1 MIGHHGRTPRVL
13 VAALLAAAAALVPLT
28 ALAHPLGNFTVNHAT
43 AVLLDG
49 DQLQVRHVVDYA
61 EIPAFQEQQA
71 MGGDGAAWLSRRAAS
86 VRDAV
91 HVSVDGAGVALSV
104 TDRSMAFLPGQ
115 AGLQTLRVEVLLTAR
130 VSPGASHTVTV
141 HDADD
146 AGRIGWR
153 EVTVQ
158 ASGDAAVQSSDVPS
172 TSPSD
177 LLRRYPQ
184 DRLTSPLDV
193 ADAHLQLRAGLIGGG
208 GALLGPLGGAAS
220 TARDGLVD
228 LLDSHGDGA
237 LVLLAVFA
245 AMALGAAHAL
255 SPGHGKT
262 VMAGY
267 LVGTRRS
274 WRDAVVLGATITV
287 THTAG
292 VFALGL
298 LTLFAATVVAPER
311 LYPILTLGSGALIL
325 LVGGAM
331 VVVRVRSAR
340 RGGPLAAL
348 AHGHDA
354 HAHAHEHSHDH
365 DDASAH
371 QAGQRHPGPGAPQRR
386 GGLDAHP
393 HPHGHAHPHPQTT
406 SRRGLLALGVAGGLV
421 PCPSALLVLLAAVS
435 LHRIAAGILLIVAFS
450 AGLAAVLVG
459 IGIAI
464 ASGSRIVR
472 RVPALAR
479 VRGLQRAAAALPVA
493 SALLI
498 SAAGLGLT
506 VQALSG
512 VA

>member
-1 MIGHHGRTPRVL
+1 MIGRHLRARRVVL
-13 VAALLAAAAALVPLT
+13 AAMLGAAAAVLLPLT

-49 DQLQVRHVVDYA
+49 DVLRVRHVIDYA

-71 MGGDGAAWLSRRAAS
+71 MGADSPGWLSRRAAT

-91 HVSVDGAGVALSV
+91 HVAVDGAAVSLGVA
-104 TDRSMAFLPGQ
+104 DRSMAFRPGQ

-130 VSPGASHTVTV
+130 VSPGATHTVTV
-141 HDADD
+141 HDGDD

-153 EVTVQ
+153 EITVQ
-158 ASGDAAVQSSDVPS
+158 VAGGAAVEAADVPS

-177 LLRRYPQ
+177 MLRSYPQ

-193 ADAHLQLRAGLIGGG
+193 ADARLQLRAGLVSSDTT
-208 GALLGPLGGAAS
+208 LLGPVGGAA
-220 TARDGLVD
+220 TAARDGLVG

-274 WRDAVVLGATITV
+274 WRDAVMLGATITV

-325 LVGGAM
+325 VVGVAM
-331 VVVRVRSAR
+331 VAVRVRSAR

-348 AHGHDA
+348 AE
-354 HAHAHEHSHDH
+354 HAHAHGDHGHTHHHENAHDH
-365 DDASAH
+365 A
-371 QAGQRHPGPGAPQRR
+371 
-386 GGLDAHP
+386 
-393 HPHGHAHPHPQTT
+393 HAHDHNAAQRT

-435 LHRIAAGILLIVAFS
+435 LHRIAGGILLIVAFS

-459 IGIAI
+459 IGTAI
-464 ASGSRIVR
+464 ASGARAVR
-472 RVPALAR
+472 RVPNLAR
-479 VRGLQRAAAALPVA
+479 VRALQRAAAVLPVA

>member
-1 MIGHHGRTPRVL
+1 MNVRRYALALGCALAAVL
-13 VAALLAAAAALVPLT
+13 VPAVAS
-28 ALAHPLGNFTVNHAT
+28 AHPLGNFTVNHAT
-43 AVLLDG
+43 VVQVDG
-49 DQLQVRHVVDYA
+49 DQLRVRHVVDMA
-61 EIPAFQEQQA
+61 EIPTFQAKQE
-71 MGGDGAAWLSRRAAS
+71 MGADGAAWLTQRAQA

-91 HVSVDGAGVALSV
+91 HVSVDGHAASLGVA
-104 TDRSMAFLPGQ
+104 DRSMAFQPGQ
-115 AGLQTLRVEVLLTAR
+115 AGLQTLRIEVLLTAR
-130 VSPGASHTVTV
+130 VDAGATHAITV

-153 EVTVQ
+153 EIIVQ
-158 ASGDAAVQSSDVPS
+158 ASNGASVQSSDVPS

-177 LLRRYPQ
+177 LLRHYPQ

-193 ADAHLQLRAGLIGGG
+193 ADAHITVRAGLLSGG
-208 GALLGPLGGAAS
+208 GALLGPLGGAATS
-220 TARDGLVD
+220 ARDGLVD

-237 LVLLAVFA
+237 LLILAVFA

-267 LVGTRRS
+267 LAGTRGT
-274 WRDAVVLGATITV
+274 WRDAVMLGATITV

-298 LTLFAATVVAPER
+298 LTLFAAQLIAPDR
-311 LYPILTLGSGALIL
+311 LYPVLTLGSGALIL
-325 LVGGAM
+325 AVGMVLVA
-331 VVVRVRSAR
+331 VRLRSAR

-348 AHGHDA
+348 ARGHD
-354 HAHAHEHSHDH
+354 HA
-365 DDASAH
+365 
-371 QAGQRHPGPGAPQRR
+371 
-386 GGLDAHP
+386 
-393 HPHGHAHPHPQTT
+393 HPHGHAHPHHDHDHDAHHAHAHPHPHRT

-435 LHRIAAGILLIVAFS
+435 LHRVAGGIVLIVAFS

-459 IGIAI
+459 IGVAI
-464 ASGSRIVR
+464 ASGARLSR
-472 RVPALAR
+472 RVPRIAR
-479 VRGLQRAAAALPVA
+479 LRGVHWAAAALPVA

-498 SAAGLGLT
+498 SLAGLGLT